1 MNRIGKRGI
10 ERLLLVLI
18 AGLLGAFFFRLYT
31 VLEQDFAE
39 VGPRLQDGSMVH
51 LNAPA
56 PADALAKLLQQ
67 GYYFEDPRDVA
78 LIRKSV
84 AAQLAPDTRIDNIG
98 ELNKRAYNISA
109 EDALGKG
116 GAAFQKRARLSYR
129 LLGFSGPDSLRYGQ
143 ERRSPPA
150 LPATVNLGNGGGRIE
165 GSIEDRGG
173 VVASGVLVRLELV
186 LPQDSIYTGETDEED
201 IPETVTPTLR
211 FRRGTNGRYASLA
224 AYARTDAQGR
234 FSFTGL
240 QEGAAWELL
249 PLQPGFAFGSTKG
262 TASLSG
268 TLRLS
273 FTRHPHTL
281 RLFSGRDFNN
291 LKREKA
297 LIVRTPEDVR
307 QWFWIIAAAFL
318 LPFFGVHL
326 LLSRKLPT
334 ADAFILPVIMLLT
347 GISLL
352 TLLSLQDPLRD
363 RFLALNTLWY
373 FLGGMAVLTA
383 MLLFDLRRFTPDAGF
398 YRLFS
403 AKGRSG
409 ERGLQWAAFAVLL
422 LLATIALGSG
432 PEGSGVKVN
441 LFGFQPSEV
450 IKFGLL
456 LFLAG
461 FLAANERFIAE
472 YATARRRWNF
482 FYPALGAVVLAILLF
497 LMLGDLGPALVIC
510 FSFIILFSF
519 TRGDFSIMAGTVAFY
534 VLATWIIGN
543 VWISTGVTVLALA
556 VYLRFGYRRLSE
568 SAVMAL
574 VVLAGFLLLDQV
586 PLLDRLFPGPV
597 QRLVDR
603 KAIWQNNWDNEV
615 YGGDQVANGIWAMA
629 SGGTTGQGIGE
640 GFGKTI
646 PEAHTDM
653 ILPAIGEELGWTG
666 IGCLFVL
673 FLLYLHRALL
683 IGRQTGRPFLFYL
696 AAGIGVSTFVQ
707 FLLIAGGSTG
717 ALPLSG
723 IALPFISYGGSS
735 LLCNLLAAGFLL
747 SASFVRGSEVQMEHI
762 SRQQDRNLVPA
773 LAAATLGIVLLIV
786 NVSRYLFQPAQW
798 VVQPALVADRS
809 GARMFSY
816 NPRIA
821 ILMNKL
827 EAGALFDRQ
836 GRLLAT
842 SRKERLASQRDTLVQ
857 GGVLPDNLVR
867 LSHQRNDRYYPYG
880 ENMFFWT
887 GDANTGV
894 FTGSL
899 NGYFAEYELGAELR
913 GFPMPETTYPV
924 KASRYRE
931 DRFLPAA
938 EREMTVMRRDY
949 SALSP
954 MLLAG
959 INSRLVEEFK
969 QQNRDVQLSMDAGLQ
984 TALQRSISLDD
995 SLRNRRVSVVVLEDS
1010 TGDVLTSACWPLPPV
1025 NDWEQLTLTPREAAR
1040 AAGWLTLKDLG
1051 FTHATQ
1057 PGSTAKLAT
1066 ALAALNKY
1074 GPSIATKPIV
1084 VREQDLIRVKGP
1096 EPDEAGRI
1104 DMQRAIVHSNN
1115 AYFIRLANEQRIEEE
1130 MATLYLQTGMFL
1142 RGVGGYFFER
1152 PPGNGAREEG
1162 WRDTWRKTEFR
1173 SIRRYDPGN
1182 PRKTRGLGISGM
1194 AWGQGELTA
1203 TPASV
1208 ARLAAGIAHGGIVP
1222 HRFVLRIADSALARK
1237 APVAIATDPKN
1248 TELLTSFMKAQS
1260 AGKQAQLGI
1269 QVAGKTGTPE
1279 RIFRG
1284 RRINDGWYVFF
1295 APKASGGGHIVVC
1308 IRIEATRGSS
1318 DAVRTAGRHVI
1329 PELQRRGYIRG
1340 FSGSSGAARAGG
1352 GPAGRV
1358 RADSS
1363 RILDTGAPAPQ
1374 NP

>member
-10 ERLLLVLI
+10 ERILLVLI
-18 AGLLGAFFFRLYT
+18 AGVLGAFFFRLYE
-31 VLEQDFAE
+31 VLEKDFAE
-39 VGPRLQDGSMVH
+39 VAPRLQDGSMVH

-56 PADALAKLLQQ
+56 PADALAKLLRQ
-67 GYYFEDPRDVA
+67 GYYLEDPRDIT
-78 LIRKSV
+78 LIRNSV
-84 AAQLAPDTRIDNIG
+84 AVQLTPGTRIDNIG
-98 ELNKRAYNISA
+98 ELNKRAYNIPA
-109 EDALGKG
+109 EDALHKG
-116 GAAFQKRARLSYR
+116 GAVFHKRARLSYR
-129 LLGFSGPDSLRYGQ
+129 LLGFSGPDSVRYAQELR
-143 ERRSPPA
+143 SAPP
-150 LPATVNLGNGGGRIE
+150 LPPTVDLGAGGGRIA
-165 GSIEDRGG
+165 GRIEDREGAAVGG
-173 VVASGVLVRLELV
+173 ALVRLELV

-201 IPETVTPTLR
+201 LRETVTPTLR
-211 FRRGTNGRYASLA
+211 YRRGTNGKYASLA
-224 AYARTDAQGR
+224 AYARTDAQGK

-240 QEGAAWELL
+240 QEGAAWEVL
-249 PLQPGFAFGSTKG
+249 PLQPGSAFGAPKG
-262 TASLSG
+262 TSSLKG
-268 TLRLS
+268 TLDLS
-273 FTRHPHTL
+273 FTRSPHTL

-297 LIVRTPEDVR
+297 LIVRTPEEVR
-307 QWFWIIAAAFL
+307 QWYWIIVAAFL
-318 LPFFGVHL
+318 LPFFAVHG
-326 LLSRKLPT
+326 LLSAKLRT
-334 ADAFILPVIMLLT
+334 ADAFILPLIMLLT

-373 FLGGMAVLTA
+373 FLGGMAVLTL

-398 YRLFS
+398 YRMF
-403 AKGRSG
+403 AVKGRSG
-409 ERGLQWAAFAVLL
+409 ERGLQWAAFAVVL

-472 YATARRRWNF
+472 YATAGRRWKF
-482 FYPALGAVVLAILLF
+482 FYPALGAVLLAILLF
-497 LMLGDLGPALVIC
+497 LMLGDLGPAVVVC

-519 TRGDFSIMAGTVAFY
+519 TRGDFAVMAGTVALY
-534 VLATWIIGN
+534 VLANWIFDN
-543 VWISTGVTVLALA
+543 VWIATGVTVLALA
-556 VYLRFGYRRLSE
+556 VYLRFGYKRLSE

-574 VVLAGFLLLDQV
+574 VVLAGFLLIDQV

-597 QRLVDR
+597 QRLADR

-640 GFGKTI
+640 GFAKTI

-673 FLLYLHRALL
+673 FLVYLHRALL

-696 AAGIGVSTFVQ
+696 AGGIGVSTFVQ

-747 SASFVRGSEVQMEHI
+747 SASFVRGSEVQMAYI
-762 SRQQDRNLVPA
+762 SKQQDRNLVPA
-773 LAAATLGIVLLIV
+773 LAAATLGIILLTV
-786 NVSRYLFQPAQW
+786 NVSRYLFKPAEW

-827 EAGALFDRQ
+827 EAGALYDRQ

-842 SRKERLASQRDTLVQ
+842 SRKERLLSQRDTLVQ
-857 GGVLPDNLVR
+857 GGVLPENIVR

-880 ENMFFWT
+880 DQMFFWT

-924 KASRYRE
+924 KASRFRE
-931 DRFLPAA
+931 DRFLPPA
-938 EREMTVMRRDY
+938 EREMTVLRRDY

-959 INSRLVEEFK
+959 INSRLVEDFK
-969 QQNRDVQLSMDAGLQ
+969 KQNRDVQLSMDAGLQ
-984 TALQRSISLDD
+984 TALQRSFSLDD
-995 SLRNRRVSVVVLEDS
+995 SLRSRRVSVVVLEDS
-1010 TGDVLTSACWPLPPV
+1010 TGDVLTSAGWPLPPV

-1074 GPSIATKPIV
+1074 GAAIATKPIT
-1084 VREQDLIRVKGP
+1084 VREQDLIRIKGP
-1096 EPDEAGRI
+1096 EPDEPGRI
-1104 DMQRAIVHSNN
+1104 DMQRALVRSNN
-1115 AYFIRLANEQRIEEE
+1115 AYFIRLANEQRIEEQ
-1130 MATLYLQTGMFL
+1130 MGTLYLQTGMFL

-1152 PPGNGAREEG
+1152 PPGNDFREEG
-1162 WRDTWRKTEFR
+1162 WRETWRKTEFR
-1173 SIRRYDPGN
+1173 SIRRYDVNN

-1203 TPASV
+1203 TPAAV
-1208 ARLAAGIAHGGIVP
+1208 ARLASGIAHGGIVP
-1222 HRFVLRIADSALARK
+1222 HRFVLKIADSAVASK
-1237 APVAIATDPKN
+1237 PAVPVAADPGN
-1248 TELLTSFMKAQS
+1248 TALLTAFMKAQS
-1260 AGKQAQLGI
+1260 AGKVKQLGI

-1295 APKASGGGHIVVC
+1295 APKATGAGHIVVC
-1308 IRIEATRGSS
+1308 IRIEDTKGSS

-1329 PELQRRGYIRG
+1329 PELLRRGYIRG
-1340 FSGSSGAARAGG
+1340 FGNASGGARTPGSNRAGTDSLRIDSGAVV
-1352 GPAGRV
+1352 P
-1358 RADSS
+1358 
-1363 RILDTGAPAPQ
+1363 L